1 LGSVLRRFDSPM
13 ASTSQTWSRSQDV
26 AQPQWELA
34 RARARVLQRLA
45 ERPIL
50 AAAAIDDAAK
60 QLNLSRSSIYRLL
73 ARYRSRPQITS
84 LLPKKRGRREDS
96 RCLDELKE
104 RILNQAVQEFFLRRE
119 RPRISDLL
127 LTIRTACQEHNLE
140 PPHYRTVTRRIKAL
154 DPMVIAAKRFG
165 TRKAQNLF
173 EPVHCSHLDV
183 FLKLERVQIDHTLVD
198 VVIVD
203 ENRQPIGRPWL
214 GLAVDV
220 ASKTV
225 MGLYV
230 SLDAPSILSVA
241 MVLAHAVLPKE
252 NWLAERSL
260 DVSWPVAG
268 IPDLLHLDNG
278 PEFDSASLVRGAQEY
293 GIEIE
298 HRPVMKPHFGG
309 HIERLIGTVM
319 GAVHLLPGTTFSNST
334 EKADYPSESTARLT
348 LSELERWLTLQ
359 IAGVYHHS
367 VHSALHRPPMDAW
380 QDGLG
385 RRSNAPRLPSDHEQ
399 FFRDFLPGELRLVR
413 RDGIRLFNIHY
424 WDNVLTA
431 LSAHSK
437 RKFVVKYDPRNLS
450 HIYFQ
455 DREGAYWPIPYRDL
469 RLPPISLWEHR
480 EAMKALK
487 AKGRKDINEKLI
499 FDSIVE
505 QRNILERSRKT
516 LRQRRDAERSKR
528 AEKQP
533 LVSVPGTQDV
543 AEQDYSHLLP
553 FKVEQW

>member
-1 LGSVLRRFDSPM
+1 
-13 ASTSQTWSRSQDV
+13 
-26 AQPQWELA
+26 
-34 RARARVLQRLA
+34 
-45 ERPIL
+45 
-50 AAAAIDDAAK
+50 
-60 QLNLSRSSIYRLL
+60 
-73 ARYRSRPQITS
+73 
-84 LLPKKRGRREDS
+84 
-96 RCLDELKE
+96 
-104 RILNQAVQEFFLRRE
+104 
-119 RPRISDLL
+119 
-127 LTIRTACQEHNLE
+127 
-140 PPHYRTVTRRIKAL
+140 
-154 DPMVIAAKRFG
+154 
-165 TRKAQNLF
+165 
-173 EPVHCSHLDV
+173 
-183 FLKLERVQIDHTLVD
+183 
-198 VVIVD
+198 
-203 ENRQPIGRPWL
+203 
-214 GLAVDV
+214 
-220 ASKTV
+220 
-225 MGLYV
+225 
-230 SLDAPSILSVA
+230 
-241 MVLAHAVLPKE
+241 
-252 NWLAERSL
+252 
-260 DVSWPVAG
+260 
-268 IPDLLHLDNG
+268 
-278 PEFDSASLVRGAQEY
+278 
-293 GIEIE
+293 
-298 HRPVMKPHFGG
+298 
-309 HIERLIGTVM
+309 
-319 GAVHLLPGTTFSNST
+319 
-334 EKADYPSESTARLT
+334 
-348 LSELERWLTLQ
+348 
-359 IAGVYHHS
+359 
-367 VHSALHRPPMDAW
+367 MDAW

-533 LVSVPGTQDV
+533 LLSVPGTQDV

>member
-1 LGSVLRRFDSPM
+1 
-13 ASTSQTWSRSQDV
+13 
-26 AQPQWELA
+26 
-34 RARARVLQRLA
+34 
-45 ERPIL
+45 
-50 AAAAIDDAAK
+50 
-60 QLNLSRSSIYRLL
+60 
-73 ARYRSRPQITS
+73 
-84 LLPKKRGRREDS
+84 
-96 RCLDELKE
+96 LDELKE

-183 FLKLERVQIDHTLVD
+183 FLPLERVQIDHTLVD

-214 GLAVDV
+214 SLAVDV
-220 ASKTV
+220 ASRTV

-424 WDNVLTA
+424 WDNVLKA

-437 RKFVVKYDPRNLS
+437 RKFVVKYEPRNLS
-450 HIYFQ
+450 RIYFQ

-469 RLPPISLWEHR
+469 RLPPISPWEHR

>member
-1 LGSVLRRFDSPM
+1 
-13 ASTSQTWSRSQDV
+13 
-26 AQPQWELA
+26 
-34 RARARVLQRLA
+34 
-45 ERPIL
+45 
-50 AAAAIDDAAK
+50 
-60 QLNLSRSSIYRLL
+60 
-73 ARYRSRPQITS
+73 
-84 LLPKKRGRREDS
+84 
-96 RCLDELKE
+96 
-104 RILNQAVQEFFLRRE
+104 
-119 RPRISDLL
+119 
-127 LTIRTACQEHNLE
+127 
-140 PPHYRTVTRRIKAL
+140 
-154 DPMVIAAKRFG
+154 
-165 TRKAQNLF
+165 
-173 EPVHCSHLDV
+173 
-183 FLKLERVQIDHTLVD
+183 
-198 VVIVD
+198 
-203 ENRQPIGRPWL
+203 
-214 GLAVDV
+214 
-220 ASKTV
+220 
-225 MGLYV
+225 V

-241 MVLAHAVLPKE
+241 MVLAHAVLPKD

-260 DVSWPVAG
+260 DVSWPIAG

-278 PEFDSASLVRGAQEY
+278 PEFDSASLIRGAQEY

-334 EKADYPSESTARLT
+334 EKGDYPSESAALLT

-367 VHSALHRPPMDAW
+367 VHSALHCPPIDAW
-380 QDGLG
+380 QDGLA

-450 HIYFQ
+450 RIYFQ

-533 LVSVPGTQDV
+533 PVSVAGTQDV